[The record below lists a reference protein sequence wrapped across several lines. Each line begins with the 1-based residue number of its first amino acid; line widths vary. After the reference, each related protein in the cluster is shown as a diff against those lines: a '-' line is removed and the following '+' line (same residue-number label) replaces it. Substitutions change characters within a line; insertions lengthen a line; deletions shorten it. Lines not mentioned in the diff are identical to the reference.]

1 MAIDGDGEELEELKG
16 HGLFVSS
23 RAYMEQL
30 DKGKPPNN
38 QIFRQN
44 RKTPLMK
51 HNMLCVATEIVTFE
65 FLCSAS
71 QLPQSNC
78 PSDNTT
84 DQLLQNHTALPESLL
99 LLLFLLTTRFY
110 IPNSSLA
117 SDNSH
122 SKAGNQLHGR
132 HRYSSSP
139 TPETPPTTAQRATVY
154 WAPQREDSSSS
165 SMESA
170 TKNNIYKN

>member
-1 MAIDGDGEELEELKG
+1 
-16 HGLFVSS
+16 
-23 RAYMEQL
+23 MEQL

-44 RKTPLMK
+44 KNAPLMK
-51 HNMLCVATEIVTFE
+51 HNVLCVATEIVTFE

-71 QLPQSNC
+71 QLLQSNC

-84 DQLLQNHTALPESLL
+84 DQLLQNYTALPELL
-99 LLLFLLTTRFY
+99 LLPTRFY

-117 SDNSH
+117 GDNSH

-139 TPETPPTTAQRATVY
+139 TPETPPTTAQRETVS
-154 WAPQREDSSSS
+154 WAPQRKDSSSS
-165 SMESA
+165 SIESA
-170 TKNNIYKN
+170 TKKPRKKTTKKKGNRSNQSTKVCSLP